1 MRNDPACATDD
12 VSGSSLT
19 HQGMIMEQRRV
30 YGKSHWYHETQAS
43 SCPPEI
49 LPLVPEAAYVEDHF
63 LLELILPAE
72 QAVDCAPW
80 LACARQFY
88 DLLFP
93 HEVTVTRLQ
102 TFSAYDRLSTALT
115 VAQATGVQRLCNH
128 YAARLAPLPGPDSS
142 RESNRRLAQ
151 ITQYARQL
159 ASSPSVITSLS
170 RQQLDEVGLTS
181 YDIILLNQIVGFVGF
196 QARVIAVFHAVLGL
210 PVRWLPGM
218 PTLDDADPALFS
230 NHQSLWK
237 ADLPAIDP
245 LYASEMQREALTAWL
260 AEPVLRDLAPLL
272 AQDAALLDAFGELLI
287 QLPAD
292 SEHTPLAALL
302 SARIN
307 GSVACFNRL
316 AACWH
321 SPAGLPDAARNGERA
336 LQVWSHNAPVLRA
349 IIQAVQ
355 VLTRTPDRFSAAQ
368 LTQSGEKHLS
378 TRQAIN
384 LLTRC
389 AFDGW
394 LNRLKIA
401 FGNALPLAP

>member
-1 MRNDPACATDD
+1 
-12 VSGSSLT
+12 
-19 HQGMIMEQRRV
+19 MEQRRV

-49 LPLVPEAAYVEDHF
+49 LPLVPEAADVEDRF
-63 LLELILPAE
+63 LLELTLPAE
-72 QAVDCAPW
+72 LVAACEPW

-93 HEVTVTRLQ
+93 NVVEVTRLQ

-115 VAQATGVQRLCNH
+115 VAQASGVQRLCNH

-159 ASSPSVITSLS
+159 ASSPSVISSLS
-170 RQQLDEVGLTS
+170 RQQLDEVGLTTH
-181 YDIILLNQIVGFVGF
+181 DIVLFNQIVGFVGF
-196 QARVIAVFHAVLGL
+196 QARVIAVFQAVLGL

-218 PTLDDADPALFS
+218 PALDDADPALFS
-230 NHQSLWK
+230 DPCSLWQ
-237 ADLPAIDP
+237 ADLPTVDP
-245 LYASEMQREALTAWL
+245 LLASEAQRQALATWQS
-260 AEPVLRDLAPLL
+260 EPVLRDIAAVL
-272 AQDAALLDAFGELLI
+272 AQDARLLEAFGDLLI
-287 QLPAD
+287 QLPDDGEYTA
-292 SEHTPLAALL
+292 LAALL

-307 GSVACFNRL
+307 GSVACFNTL
-316 AACWH
+316 AAEWH
-321 SPAGLPDAARNGERA
+321 TPAGLPDAARNGERA

-368 LTQSGEKHLS
+368 LTLSGEQHLS
-378 TRQAIN
+378 TRQVIN

>member
-1 MRNDPACATDD
+1 MRKDPVCDADN

-19 HQGMIMEQRRV
+19 HQGTIMEQRRV

-49 LPLVPEAAYVEDHF
+49 LPLVPEAAYVEDRF
-63 LLELILPAE
+63 LLELTLPGE
-72 QAVDCAPW
+72 QAQACEPW
-80 LACARQFY
+80 LACARHFY

-93 HEVTVTRLQ
+93 HDVTVTRLQ

-115 VAQATGVQRLCNH
+115 VAQASGVQRLCNH
-128 YAARLAPLPGPDSS
+128 YAARLAPLQGPDSS

-159 ASSPSVITSLS
+159 ASSPSVISSLS
-170 RQQLDEVGLTS
+170 RQQLDEVNLTAH
-181 YDIILLNQIVGFVGF
+181 DIVLLNQIVGYVGF
-196 QARVIAVFHAVLGL
+196 QARVIAVFQAVLGL

-218 PTLDDADPALFS
+218 PALDDADPALFS
-230 NHQSLWK
+230 AHQSLWQ
-237 ADLPAIDP
+237 ADLPAVDP
-245 LYASEMQREALTAWL
+245 LYASEAQRQALTVWQ
-260 AEPVLRDLAPLL
+260 AEPILQEMAPLL
-272 AQDAALLDAFGELLI
+272 AQDAALLDAFGELLL
-287 QLPAD
+287 QLPPD
-292 SEHTPLAALL
+292 NPHTPLAALL

-307 GSVACFNRL
+307 GSVACFNTL
-316 AACWH
+316 AASWH
-321 SPAGLPDAARNGERA
+321 TPAGLPDAARNGERA
-336 LQVWSHNAPVLRA
+336 LQVWSHNMPVLRS

-355 VLTRTPDRFSAAQ
+355 VLIRTPDRFSAAQ
-368 LTQSGEKHLS
+368 LTQSGENHLP
-378 TRQAIN
+378 TQQAIN

>member
-1 MRNDPACATDD
+1 MRNDPACGADD
-12 VSGSSLT
+12 VSGSPLT
-19 HQGMIMEQRRV
+19 HQGTIMEQRRV

-49 LPLVPEAAYVEDHF
+49 LPLVPEAADVEDRF
-63 LLELILPAE
+63 LLELTLPAE
-72 QAVDCAPW
+72 LVAACEPW

-88 DLLFP
+88 DFLFP
-93 HEVTVTRLQ
+93 NNVEVTRLQ

-115 VAQATGVQRLCNH
+115 VAQASGVQRLCNH
-128 YAARLAPLPGPDSS
+128 YAARLAPMPGPDSS

-159 ASSPSVITSLS
+159 ASSPSVISSLS
-170 RQQLDEVGLTS
+170 RQQLDEVGLATH
-181 YDIILLNQIVGFVGF
+181 DIVLFNQIVGFVGF
-196 QARVIAVFHAVLGL
+196 QARVIAVFQAVLGL
-210 PVRWLPGM
+210 PVRWMPGM
-218 PTLDDADPALFS
+218 PALDDADPALFS
-230 NHQSLWK
+230 DPHSLWQ
-237 ADLPAIDP
+237 ADLPTVDP
-245 LYASEMQREALTAWL
+245 LLASEAQRQALATWQS
-260 AEPVLRDLAPLL
+260 EPVLRDIAAVL
-272 AQDAALLDAFGELLI
+272 AQDARLLEAFGDLLI

-292 SEHTPLAALL
+292 GEYTALAALL

-307 GSVACFNRL
+307 GSVACFNTL
-316 AACWH
+316 AAEWRA
-321 SPAGLPDAARNGERA
+321 PAGLPDAARNGERA

-349 IIQAVQ
+349 LIQAVQ

-368 LTQSGEKHLS
+368 LTQSGEQHLS
-378 TRQAIN
+378 TRQVIN